1 MKKLAIISLIAFAVG
16 EFVFII
22 ILLANYFRLCQDYLN
37 EILMK
42 QGDDMGRM
50 LTLDQAYECYK
61 TPYGNEIK
69 SQNPIAPCNLFKFGF
84 YIDLLKRTGFII
96 Y

>member
-42 QGDDMGRM
+42 
-50 LTLDQAYECYK
+50 
-61 TPYGNEIK
+61 
-69 SQNPIAPCNLFKFGF
+69 
-84 YIDLLKRTGFII
+84 
-96 Y
+96 